1 MLKHASVA
9 LFMIVSSLLV
19 LAPSAVAMDPDLA
32 SGTWAR
38 DTAQRTAGRQMSP
51 APGIEIV
58 RIEAQKNGLRLVL
71 DRVESGGK
79 AVPVEFAGKYDGK
92 DYPVTGLPDADT
104 VSLRKI
110 DAYTVDCSYKKDGRV
125 VKNERIV
132 VSSDWRKATVFQK
145 GPDQKELD
153 FTIVGVWNKQ

>member
-1 MLKHASVA
+1 
-9 LFMIVSSLLV
+9 
-19 LAPSAVAMDPDLA
+19 
-32 SGTWAR
+32 
-38 DTAQRTAGRQMSP
+38 MSP

-79 AVPVEFAGKYDGK
+79 TVPVEFAGKYDGK